1 MTDAPKTPAPST
13 PDATKSRRSLRF
25 AVIRRR
31 SVWIIFITAAVLLL
45 LRVALIFIFP
55 AVLEHVLAY
64 YNLTAGYRDIKLNV
78 LGGDAE
84 IWGLKVRPL
93 KGGPDVMTAE
103 YCNVNIS
110 VYKLFVGQLY
120 IRRAVADGAD
130 VFVRRSANGS
140 CPLLNALLSHSA
152 GTTVAPSDNSG
163 NKTAISLAAPLR
175 VEAFRLEH
183 LQLHVIDHSV
193 QPTVHLGITMNV
205 RVSHLGRRH
214 GATAFRLDLWSSA
227 LVDVLHVDG
236 SLTTGPSALLATSHN
251 SHARFAPA
259 TGHRL
264 SDRIGFQSAGGR
276 SFLKCPKHTGVACHN
291 Q

>member
-13 PDATKSRRSLRF
+13 PDSSKSRRSARF

-103 YCNVNIS
+103 YCTVNIS

-120 IRRAVADGAD
+120 IRRPWRMGRMYLYGARPTG
-130 VFVRRSANGS
+130 VVRCSTRFCPIPPAPPLRLLITVEIKPRSAS
-140 CPLLNALLSHSA
+140 RLPCAWRPFALSTCNCML
-152 GTTVAPSDNSG
+152 
-163 NKTAISLAAPLR
+163 
-175 VEAFRLEH
+175 
-183 LQLHVIDHSV
+183 
-193 QPTVHLGITMNV
+193 
-205 RVSHLGRRH
+205 
-214 GATAFRLDLWSSA
+214 
-227 LVDVLHVDG
+227 
-236 SLTTGPSALLATSHN
+236 
-251 SHARFAPA
+251 
-259 TGHRL
+259 
-264 SDRIGFQSAGGR
+264 
-276 SFLKCPKHTGVACHN
+276 
-291 Q
+291 